1 MRISDWSSDVCSS
14 DLLPQRLA
22 AQHGDLGALA
32 LSEHLV
38 DGLKTEDQ
46 VRDLLIARGVA
57 DDDNR
62 SFRQIDLDTY
72 LGFVNGENLHIGRQE
87 TIAVVVAK
95 GEITDGEQA
104 PGTVGGTPT
113 AALIRE
119 AREDENVKA
128 LLLRVD
134 SPGGGVFPSE
144 QIRRQVELTSEA
156 GIPVVGSM
164 GTVAASGGYWISM
177 NAESGREAC

>member
-1 MRISDWSSDVCSS
+1 MTDVWQR
-14 DLLPQRLA
+14 DLADIGAARGIEPAAIADGIEQLPQRLA

-72 LGFVNGENLHIGRQE
+72 LGFVNGENLHIGRQD
-87 TIAVVVAK
+87 TIA
-95 GEITDGEQA
+95 EIGRA
-104 PGTVGGTPT
+104 SC
-113 AALIRE
+113 RE
-119 AREDENVKA
+119 
-128 LLLRVD
+128 RVCQY
-134 SPGGGVFPSE
+134 V
-144 QIRRQVELTSEA
+144 
-156 GIPVVGSM
+156 
-164 GTVAASGGYWISM
+164 
-177 NAESGREAC
+177 